1 MPTKWQKRM
10 FPPSYPQRT
19 LTFDNH
25 QWIKVSAWK
34 SRSLA
39 DKFQYSQHLGE
50 IYSQPLTFVLNEK
63 PDLQAAPTKEYS

>member
-25 QWIKVSAWK
+25 QWIKDTNVKRESMGKTQGDQVSLKAETK
-34 SRSLA
+34 GVRLKMRS
-39 DKFQYSQHLGE
+39 D
-50 IYSQPLTFVLNEK
+50 
-63 PDLQAAPTKEYS
+63 